1 MSNNSSFL
9 TALFA
14 VYDVQ
19 FGHDALVAAMTAYI
33 AASGGSS
40 STPVQVTSTTPV
52 QSTPAPKAGRA
63 KKTKAPDAPKKPVN
77 DWIKF
82 TAHVREV
89 VTAASTDGKKPLPK
103 GITQTASAL
112 KEAGLMGSATDDQV
126 LAAYANWV
134 ANPPAVSKQAAAG
147 KTKSKKGSVGSSS
160 TTSSVAKTLDF
171 SEAVVAPLP
180 APAPAPTAVVATKTR
195 KPRTDEQ
202 KAAMAAKRAATKAA
216 KSATSVPPLPPAEI
230 DVMDFTEFTF
240 KKMSLLKNSRGDVLT
255 PDLEWF
261 GRYDAKTNTLDT
273 AAPKPSDLD
282 L

>member
-9 TALFA
+9 SAIFA

-63 KKTKAPDAPKKPVN
+63 KKTKAPDAPKKPLN

-89 VTAASTDGKKPLPK
+89 VTAAATDGKKPLPK

-160 TTSSVAKTLDF
+160 STSSVAKMLDF
-171 SEAVVAPLP
+171 TEPAP
-180 APAPAPTAVVATKTR
+180 APAPAPTVVATKTR

-202 KAAMAAKRAATKAA
+202 KAAAAAKRAATKAA
-216 KSATSVPPLPPAEI
+216 KSATTLTASATPLPPAEV
-230 DVMDFTEFTF
+230 DVMDFTEFLY

-273 AAPKPSDLD
+273 AVPKPSDLD